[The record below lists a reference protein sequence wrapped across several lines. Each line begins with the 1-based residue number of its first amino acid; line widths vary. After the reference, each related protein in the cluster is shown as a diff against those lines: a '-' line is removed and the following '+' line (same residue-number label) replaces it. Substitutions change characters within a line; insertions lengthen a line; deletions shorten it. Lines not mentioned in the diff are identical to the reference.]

1 MHCHIYYFVFMY
13 QYWKSTDR
21 RVNSFS
27 IAPVTLTCPTLFF
40 SPLFFFVFTSLIFFS
55 HIFFLF
61 ISLNFTI
68 LHFVTFFACLV
79 SSFLFFPFFLFYSF
93 ILFSFNSFYSI
104 LFYSILFCS
113 IFFYS
118 ILSCSILFYSFIL
131 FSFNSFYFIFILII
145 ISCIKV
151 NSDSQLKDAN
161 WRLQQL
167 QTQYDFLVSKT
178 SAQGDAFKDSED
190 KIEASTYTQ
199 FFYAYI
205 SYFTSSL
212 WLYWYFSSINV
223 VYVIIHD
230 WI

>member
-1 MHCHIYYFVFMY
+1 MSMNSYIMHSYIILLIGQLTFLFQNFESCMHCHIYYFVFMY

-93 ILFSFNSFYSI
+93 ILFSFNSFY
-104 LFYSILFCS
+104 
-113 IFFYS
+113 
-118 ILSCSILFYSFIL
+118 
-131 FSFNSFYFIFILII
+131 FIFILII
-145 ISCIKV
+145 FSCIKV